1 MSSGGRGSSGS
12 GRGKSG
18 GTKERGSSGRES
30 GRGTHV
36 RPKKAK
42 TDSSRRWLER
52 QLNDPYVTEAR
63 RQGYRSR
70 AAFKL
75 KELDDRYKFLKP
87 GARVIDLGAAPGG
100 WTQIAVER
108 VGERGTVV
116 AIDLQAMDP
125 VRGAEFLLLDF
136 LVDEAPA
143 RLRSTLGGAADVV
156 MSDMAAPS
164 TGHTQTDHWRIMGLA
179 EAAYAFAR
187 EILADRGTFLAKVL
201 RGGTEKDLLTALKR
215 DFDEVRHIKPPA
227 SRADSA
233 EIYVIALGFRG
244 RGADDPK
251 AVR

>member
-1 MSSGGRGSSGS
+1 MSSGGRGRGGS
-12 GRGKSG
+12 KSG
-18 GTKERGSSGRES
+18 GKERGSSGRES

-52 QLNDPYVTEAR
+52 QLNDPYVAEAR

-75 KELDDRYKFLKP
+75 KELDDRHRFLKP

-108 VGERGTVV
+108 VGERGKVV
-116 AIDLQAMDP
+116 AIDLQAMDA
-125 VRGAEFLLLDF
+125 VRGADFMQLDF
-136 LVDEAPA
+136 HADEAPA
-143 RLRSTLGGAADVV
+143 KLRAALGGDADVV

-179 EAAYAFAR
+179 EAAYDFAR
-187 EILADRGTFLAKVL
+187 DVLAVGGTFLAKVL
-201 RGGTEKDLLTALKR
+201 RGGTEKELLTALKR

-244 RGADDPK
+244 RNRDA
-251 AVR
+251 R

>member
-1 MSSGGRGSSGS
+1 MSAGGRKSGS
-12 GRGKSG
+12 GAGKSG
-18 GTKERGSSGRES
+18 GKERGSSGRGGS
-30 GRGTHV
+30 RAAHI
-36 RPKKAK
+36 RPTKAK
-42 TDSSRRWLER
+42 NDSSRRWLER
-52 QLNDPYVTEAR
+52 QLNDPYVAAAKK
-63 RQGYRSR
+63 QGYRSR

-75 KELDDRYKFLKP
+75 KELDDRYRFLKA

-108 VGERGTVV
+108 VGERGKVV
-116 AIDLQAMDP
+116 AIDLLAMDP

-136 LVDEAPA
+136 LADDAPA
-143 RLRSTLGGAADVV
+143 KLRSALGGDADVV

-179 EAAYAFAR
+179 DAAYAFAR
-187 EILADRGTFLAKVL
+187 DVLSVGGTFLAKVL
-201 RGGTEKDLLTALKR
+201 RGGTEKELLTALKR

-244 RGADDPK
+244 REAG
-251 AVR
+251 

>member
-1 MSSGGRGSSGS
+1 MSSGRRSGGA

-18 GTKERGSSGRES
+18 GSKPRGSSGRES
-30 GRGTHV
+30 GRGAHV
-36 RPKKAK
+36 RPTKAK

-52 QLNDPYVTEAR
+52 QLNDPYVAEAR

-108 VGERGTVV
+108 VGERGKVV
-116 AIDLQAMDP
+116 AIDLQAMDA
-125 VRGAEFLLLDF
+125 VRGAEFMHLDF
-136 LVDEAPA
+136 LADEAPA
-143 RLRSTLGGAADVV
+143 RLRKALGGDADVV

-179 EAAYAFAR
+179 EAAYEFAR
-187 EILADRGTFLAKVL
+187 DVLAVGGTFLAKVL
-201 RGGTEKDLLTALKR
+201 RGGTEKELLTALKR

-244 RGADDPK
+244 RDTEAG
-251 AVR
+251 

>member
-1 MSSGGRGSSGS
+1 MSGGQRGGGP

-18 GTKERGSSGRES
+18 GTKQRGSSGRES
-30 GRGTHV
+30 GRGAHV
-36 RPKKAK
+36 RPTKAK

-52 QLNDPYVTEAR
+52 QLNDPYVAEAR

-75 KELDDRYKFLKP
+75 KELDDRYRFLKP

-108 VGERGTVV
+108 VGERGKVV

-136 LVDEAPA
+136 LADEAPA
-143 RLRSTLGGAADVV
+143 KLRGAMGGAADVV

-179 EAAYAFAR
+179 EAAYEFAR
-187 EILADRGTFLAKVL
+187 EVLAVGGTFLAKVL
-201 RGGTEKDLLTALKR
+201 RGGTEKELLTALKR
-215 DFDEVRHIKPPA
+215 DFEEVRHIKPPA

-244 RGADDPK
+244 RDTEAG
-251 AVR
+251 